1 MIGDERQ
8 TDLKKSINND
18 PNGVHDKAKE
28 NVNANV
34 FEEMDDVEKVEQI
47 RPRSKNPLKNLE
59 FNEIDVVSANENLYY
74 DM

>member
-8 TDLKKSINND
+8 TDLKKSINHD
-18 PNGVHDKAKE
+18 PDGVHDKAKE